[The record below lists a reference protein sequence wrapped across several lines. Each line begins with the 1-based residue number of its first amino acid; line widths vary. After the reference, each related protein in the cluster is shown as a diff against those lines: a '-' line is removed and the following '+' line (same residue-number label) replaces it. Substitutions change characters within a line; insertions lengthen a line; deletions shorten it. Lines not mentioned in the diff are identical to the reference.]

1 MMSAV
6 AYGIVCSD
14 AHRAL
19 YAKARERYRMRLCA
33 QQCALQILRKKRT
46 APKEAM
52 Q

>member
-6 AYGIVCSD
+6 AYGIVCGD

-19 YAKARERYRMRLCA
+19 YAKAREGHRMRLYA